1 MRLRRLY
8 QFSQIFLLL
17 MIVFFLSAIVSSR
30 VIQSED
36 IVSVPDLSGKTV
48 TEARSELIRR
58 HLSLH
63 PDDEEF
69 SDRFEKGRIIRQ
81 VPSAGSKIRVNRTVN
96 VVLSAGTEM
105 VEVPQFTGRSLEAVV
120 KTLTELGLTRGKIS
134 HIHTAQYA
142 AGRIIAQDPAPS
154 SKIKRTTPIHFLVS
168 QGEGEPKYLM
178 PDLIGKRAAAT
189 VRQLSQLGFRVA
201 DIRYAYYPGREAGII
216 IKQFPAQGY
225 SVAKRSLIS
234 LEVSR

>member
-1 MRLRRLY
+1 M
-8 QFSQIFLLL
+8 FFLL

-30 VIQSED
+30 VIQKED
-36 IVSVPDLSGKTV
+36 IVSVPDLSGKTI
-48 TEARSELIRR
+48 TEARADLARR

-63 PDDEEF
+63 PNGEEF

-81 VPSAGSKIRVNRTVN
+81 EPSAGSKIRVNKVVN
-96 VVLSAGTEM
+96 VVISAGSEM
-105 VEVPQFTGRSLEAVV
+105 VDVPQLVGRSLEAAV
-120 KTLTELGLTRGKIS
+120 KTLAELGLTRGKIS
-134 HIHTAQYA
+134 HIHTSQYA
-142 AGRIIAQDPAPS
+142 AGRIIAQDPPPS
-154 SKIKRTTPIHFLVS
+154 ASKIKRTTPIHFLVS
-168 QGEGEPKYLM
+168 QGESELKYLM
-178 PDLIGKRAAAT
+178 PDLIGKKASPT

-225 SVAKRSLIS
+225 GVTKRSLIS